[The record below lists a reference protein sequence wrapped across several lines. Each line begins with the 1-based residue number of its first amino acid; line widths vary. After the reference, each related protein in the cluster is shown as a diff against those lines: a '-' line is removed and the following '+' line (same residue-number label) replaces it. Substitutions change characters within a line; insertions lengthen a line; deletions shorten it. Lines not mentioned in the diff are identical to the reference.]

1 MDDSLD
7 LSILDSGMPG
17 YAVGLARAGPD
28 LALAWIP
35 FGAELQ
41 NLIDFRKRIEDAIY
55 GKSRAPKA
63 KELSDFGKQLFDF
76 VIRDDIR
83 MLYDRLPNTHIRL
96 HILSN
101 QADLQMLPFEY
112 LQEPKRPAGPSRLR
126 SVVRIVPTV
135 GMLPPQPLAV
145 DRLRVL
151 FVSSD
156 PVDQGAVSWAEVKAR
171 IEKTFQL
178 FAPPGR
184 IDFEAVEGI
193 DRRTLLELI
202 KVRDFDV
209 FHFSGHGDVDA
220 NGKGRIIL
228 TNRKTQVSDPLPVD
242 ALTQMLSGRDLKL
255 VILSACD
262 TAAGDFRDNFAV
274 TAEALVRSGI
284 PAVVANQL
292 PVPDDS
298 VATFVGP
305 LYESIL
311 RTGDIDLAM
320 SEGRI
325 ALATQLVPH
334 GDEAIVEWGIPT
346 LYRHFACTKLY
357 LP

>member
-1 MDDSLD
+1 MDDAID

-17 YAVGLARAGPD
+17 YAVALARAGPD

-35 FGAELQ
+35 FGLELQ
-41 NLIDFRKRIEDAIY
+41 KLIDFRKRIEDAIY
-55 GKSRAPKA
+55 GDLRAPKT
-63 KELSDFGKQLFDF
+63 KELSDFGNKLFDF

-83 MLYDRLPNTHIRL
+83 MLYDRLPNTLIRL

-112 LQEPKRPAGPSRLR
+112 MQEPKRGPGPSRVR

-135 GMLPPQPLAV
+135 GMHPPQPLAV

-156 PVDQGAVSWAEVKAR
+156 PIDQGVVSWAEVKAL
-171 IEKTFQL
+171 IEKAFL
-178 FAPPGR
+178 PLVPGR
-184 IDFEAVEGI
+184 VDFKAVEGI
-193 DRRTLLELI
+193 DRRTLLDLT
-202 KVRDFDV
+202 KRCDFDV

-228 TNRKTQVSDPLPVD
+228 TNRKTQVSDPLTVD
-242 ALTQMLSGRDLKL
+242 ALTQMLSGCNLKL
-255 VILSACD
+255 VILSACE
-262 TAAGDFRDNFAV
+262 TAVGNFRDNFAV
-274 TAEALVRSGI
+274 TAQALVRSGI

-292 PVPDDS
+292 PVPDSS
-298 VATFVGP
+298 VATFVGS

-346 LYRHFACTKLY
+346 LYRHFACSKLY
-357 LP
+357 VP